1 MNYGDTCKL
10 KIAERNSVWKYF
22 MNNPEK
28 IQTVVRLYNEK
39 NYYRNCISCTVV
51 KSQKGSP
58 TNKKLVHS
66 NHEVPNIIQNSETKT
81 EQEFFLKTQDSNAPA
96 NSPKKSI

>member
-51 KSQKGSP
+51 KS
-58 TNKKLVHS
+58 
-66 NHEVPNIIQNSETKT
+66 
-81 EQEFFLKTQDSNAPA
+81 
-96 NSPKKSI
+96 